1 MVLRMSA
8 FFSRWWNLNIDTS
21 FNITNCPPPIK
32 DRVGDFWFLGVGRG
46 GVFFVCSGGRRV
58 HIGGLAKI
66 DCDWEGDS
74 TLKNWIVYLLFYC
87 LDLARCIVVQ
97 YRLCFHMYLLLY
109 RSIVFLKTER
119 CWTKIYV
126 QNFFLHFE
134 YYGFLTLF
142 RIIVALI
149 TCVESVSFILLWVL
163 FRFSRFTCI
172 GDIICDMI
180 PVYYFIIV

>member
-1 MVLRMSA
+1 MIL
-8 FFSRWWNLNIDTS
+8 T

-32 DRVGDFWFLGVGRG
+32 DRVGDFWFMGGGRG
-46 GVFFVCSGGRRV
+46 GVFFICSGGGRV

-66 DCDWEGDS
+66 DCDGEGDS
-74 TLKNWIVYLLFYC
+74 TLKNWIVYLLCYC

-97 YRLCFHMYLLLY
+97 YLLCFHMYLLLC
-109 RSIVFLKTER
+109 RSIVFLKIER
-119 CWTKIYV
+119 GWIKIYV

-149 TCVESVSFILLWVL
+149 TYVMQVFEFRFTVSFVS
-163 FRFSRFTCI
+163 FFSFYVYWRYYMWYDTCI
-172 GDIICDMI
+172 LFYYSII
-180 PVYYFIIV
+180 